1 MNATPQRGFSLV
13 ELMVAS
19 ALTLLSLAALFNLGR
34 AVWMAQSTGA
44 ALSQMA
50 EDGMVTLALLRGFI
64 AQAGYSTPIAAEASG
79 TLRRTWALR
88 AVFGCD
94 AEFSQPSAP
103 IQSLTCGKKGLDALA
118 VAFQADA
125 HNSLLGSDG
134 LPMDCAGNQ
143 IAPTAG
149 PGGVPFHLS
158 YNRFY
163 VVDGTLYCKGSGGTG
178 QAMALLDHV
187 QTLDIHYGLAASV
200 PDQVAAYVPAA
211 DVLNW
216 GQVVAVRLCLVVRS
230 ASDGMVP
237 EPVPYVGCDPFAAS
251 ITPVDRRLYRAY
263 TLTVMLRNARGTAA

>member
-1 MNATPQRGFSLV
+1 MRSAQRGFSLI

-19 ALTLLSLAALFNLGR
+19 ALALVSLAALFNLGR
-34 AVWMAQSTGA
+34 AAWMAQSTGA
-44 ALSQMA
+44 VLSQMA

-64 AQAGYSTPIAAEASG
+64 AQAGYSAPTAVEASG

-94 AEFSQPSAP
+94 AEFSQPSAS
-103 IQSLTCGKKGLDALA
+103 IQSLTCGKKGQDALA

-125 HNSLLGSDG
+125 QNSLLGSDG

-143 IAPTAG
+143 ISPTAG

-187 QTLDIHYGLAASV
+187 ETFDVQYGLMGST
-200 PDQVAAYVPAA
+200 PGQVAAYLPAEQ
-211 DVLNW
+211 VLSW
-216 GQVVAVRLCLVVRS
+216 GAVVAVRVCLVLHS
-230 ASDGMVP
+230 ARDDVLP
-237 EPVPYVGCDPFAAS
+237 EPVSYVGCDPFAP
-251 ITPVDRRLYRAY
+251 PVVPTDRRLYRAY
-263 TLTVMLRNARGTAA
+263 TLTVLLRNAQKGWVA